1 MKKVT
6 TGRYSRFFIY
16 LVVVALLNLA
26 GITLFF
32 RADLTSGKVYSL
44 SDASRK
50 AVSTLSDPLTV
61 KVFFNSNLPAPYNNI
76 ERYLHDLL
84 EEYAVAGNRFFN
96 YRFYNVSGE
105 ENEESG
111 GNREL
116 AESYGIQPVQ
126 IQNIE
131 QDEVKFR
138 KAYMGMAL
146 IHGDIIETMPTITS
160 TDGLEYRITSAIR
173 KMNDKISALLNLKEN
188 VSVKLILSSSLA
200 VVGPYMNITGLLELP
215 SEIEGI
221 VNKLNA
227 KNYGKLSFSNLDP
240 SAGNRDEQDAQ
251 RYNVLRLNW
260 DEFTDRRGN
269 TIPAGRGYAGIVI
282 EYGDRSETVDLIE
295 VISLPIFGTQYRLT
309 DPGELEKAIDK
320 TIENVININEEIG
333 YLADHGA
340 LPIEGMSPV
349 SGYLQ
354 QDESLSNFNRL
365 LSEEYSIRRVNL
377 KNGDIPE
384 GLSTLIIAGA
394 KENFTDYELYQ
405 IDRFLMK
412 GNNLAIFMDS
422 FNEVRP
428 QGRYGMMGGS
438 QRPLWMPLNTGL
450 EKLLDHY
457 GLSVGKSIILDENS
471 FKQRMPQQF
480 GGGERSIYFAPVIRN
495 EMINKDASYLKN
507 IKGLVMLKSSP
518 IEINE
523 QTLKDN
529 GLRATKLFSSSDRS
543 WEMTGRINLDPMFI
557 TPPQND
563 EKFGSIPMAYIV
575 EGPFPGYFADK
586 PIPEKKV
593 PVETNT
599 GGDKKDEKNIKE
611 QGLDMSSIRSKDIT
625 IKKGKPA
632 KIFLVGTSEILK
644 DNIIDEE
651 GKTPN
656 AQFVMNVI
664 DYLNN
669 REDIAIMRSK
679 TQRFNPLR
687 ETTPAARAAIKTAN
701 MAGLPALVVI
711 AGIIVWFRRASRK
724 RMIRKMFSKQER
736 D

>member
-32 RADLTSGKVYSL
+32 RADLTSNKVYSL

-50 AVSTLSDPLTV
+50 AVLTLSDPLTV
-61 KVFFNSNLPAPYNNI
+61 KVFFNGNLPAPYNNI

-105 ENEESG
+105 ENEEPG

-394 KENFTDYELYQ
+394 KENFTDYELYR

-412 GNNLAIFMDS
+412 GKNLAIFMDS

-428 QGRYGMMGGS
+428 QSRSGMMGGS

-480 GGGERSIYFAPVIRN
+480 GGGERSIYFAPVIMN
-495 EMINKDASYLKN
+495 EMINKDAAYLKN
-507 IKGLVMLKSSP
+507 IKGLVM
-518 IEINE
+518 
-523 QTLKDN
+523 
-529 GLRATKLFSSSDRS
+529 
-543 WEMTGRINLDPMFI
+543 
-557 TPPQND
+557 
-563 EKFGSIPMAYIV
+563 
-575 EGPFPGYFADK
+575 
-586 PIPEKKV
+586 
-593 PVETNT
+593 
-599 GGDKKDEKNIKE
+599 
-611 QGLDMSSIRSKDIT
+611 
-625 IKKGKPA
+625 
-632 KIFLVGTSEILK
+632 
-644 DNIIDEE
+644 
-651 GKTPN
+651 
-656 AQFVMNVI
+656 
-664 DYLNN
+664 
-669 REDIAIMRSK
+669 
-679 TQRFNPLR
+679 
-687 ETTPAARAAIKTAN
+687 
-701 MAGLPALVVI
+701 
-711 AGIIVWFRRASRK
+711 
-724 RMIRKMFSKQER
+724 
-736 D
+736 

>member
-1 MKKVT
+1 
-6 TGRYSRFFIY
+6 
-16 LVVVALLNLA
+16 
-26 GITLFF
+26 
-32 RADLTSGKVYSL
+32 
-44 SDASRK
+44 
-50 AVSTLSDPLTV
+50 
-61 KVFFNSNLPAPYNNI
+61 
-76 ERYLHDLL
+76 
-84 EEYAVAGNRFFN
+84 
-96 YRFYNVSGE
+96 
-105 ENEESG
+105 
-111 GNREL
+111 
-116 AESYGIQPVQ
+116 
-126 IQNIE
+126 
-131 QDEVKFR
+131 
-138 KAYMGMAL
+138 
-146 IHGDIIETMPTITS
+146 
-160 TDGLEYRITSAIR
+160 
-173 KMNDKISALLNLKEN
+173 
-188 VSVKLILSSSLA
+188 
-200 VVGPYMNITGLLELP
+200 
-215 SEIEGI
+215 
-221 VNKLNA
+221 
-227 KNYGKLSFSNLDP
+227 
-240 SAGNRDEQDAQ
+240 
-251 RYNVLRLNW
+251 
-260 DEFTDRRGN
+260 
-269 TIPAGRGYAGIVI
+269 
-282 EYGDRSETVDLIE
+282 
-295 VISLPIFGTQYRLT
+295 
-309 DPGELEKAIDK
+309 
-320 TIENVININEEIG
+320 
-333 YLADHGA
+333 
-340 LPIEGMSPV
+340 GMSPV

-394 KENFTDYELYQ
+394 KENFTDYELYR

-412 GNNLAIFMDS
+412 GKNLAIFMDS

-428 QGRYGMMGGS
+428 QGQYGMMGGS

-480 GGGERSIYFAPVIRN
+480 GGGERSIYFAPVIMN
-495 EMINKDASYLKN
+495 EMINKDAAYLKN

-518 IEINE
+518 IEVNE
-523 QTLKDN
+523 QKLKDN

-557 TPPQND
+557 SPPRDD
-563 EKFGSIPMAYIV
+563 EKFRSIPMAYIV

-586 PIPEKKV
+586 PIPEKKE
-593 PVETNT
+593 PEGTNA
-599 GGDKKDEKNIKE
+599 GGDKKDEKTVKE
-611 QGLDMSSIRSKDIT
+611 PGLDMSSIRSEDIT

-644 DNIIDEE
+644 DNIIDGE

-656 AQFVMNVI
+656 AQLIMNVI